1 MPQAFYQAGQRRY
14 AYQLTDEEYREIQ
27 QYTRTD
33 RHHILSAIN
42 NEPVFL
48 KISPR
53 GRKFVSHYPNGEHTT
68 DKESSEHFNTK
79 TRVYDSLR
87 AAGYRAEMEHLIP
100 LNDEGD
106 YIIADTVCFF
116 PEEHIPPLA
125 IEVQNS
131 AQTPEEYVSRTTKY
145 HQAGYGVIWLQR
157 RAFNWE
163 NLSKYPALPVDV
175 VTPTECSDDNY
186 LDIDWSDSR
195 NPEIPFDDVLTAV
208 CAWHRD
214 LHTLTHDSTPLR
226 AIKNAHSGDVLVVD
240 TRMSEDQDDYAP
252 GDLAGDM
259 CKRVAT
265 NIPSIRRAVVTT
277 LDTYTTSM
285 ESFEHPAHISPLSN
299 PKALAVRS
307 EDGEWAWVCDGLP
320 HHPNAYPAM
329 SIIGRNFL
337 TTGATFSETLPL
349 AENATYRNTS
359 CRFEQSGRKSFN
371 HVALAAPTAFRIV
384 SVSQLEETTT
394 FITTARYRVSAMVMP
409 LAHNPF
415 REPQETRVNIHVTSR
430 EFATRYLHRGAI
442 VSFAAQVSTGWA
454 NESRGSFSPKNTPYA
469 TMKHSLL
476 CPTPPMGDL

>member
-116 PEEHIPPLA
+116 PEDHIPPLA

-131 AQTPEEYVSRTTKY
+131 AQTPEEYVSRTSKY

-240 TRMSEDQDDYAP
+240 TRMSEDQDDYRP
-252 GDLAGDM
+252 WGP
-259 CKRVAT
+259 R
-265 NIPSIRRAVVTT
+265 
-277 LDTYTTSM
+277 
-285 ESFEHPAHISPLSN
+285 
-299 PKALAVRS
+299 
-307 EDGEWAWVCDGLP
+307 
-320 HHPNAYPAM
+320 
-329 SIIGRNFL
+329 GR
-337 TTGATFSETLPL
+337 
-349 AENATYRNTS
+349 
-359 CRFEQSGRKSFN
+359 
-371 HVALAAPTAFRIV
+371 HVQAD
-384 SVSQLEETTT
+384 
-394 FITTARYRVSAMVMP
+394 
-409 LAHNPF
+409 
-415 REPQETRVNIHVTSR
+415 
-430 EFATRYLHRGAI
+430 RG
-442 VSFAAQVSTGWA
+442 
-454 NESRGSFSPKNTPYA
+454 
-469 TMKHSLL
+469 KHSQH
-476 CPTPPMGDL
+476 